1 MSFEVKSFFIL
12 IIPQIAIGDHR
23 QFLLLAY
30 FLQEVVVIDQK
41 RAGHK
46 RIVGR
51 TITVYLVFLFVR
63 CYLAHETC
71 SGLLEAKL
79 LNTSDV
85 LSVDVTHMVLEYLR
99 GCDAAKSLKCHMLL
113 HSRIFD
119 E

>member
-1 MSFEVKSFFIL
+1 MPFEVKSFLVL
-12 IIPQIAIGDHR
+12 IIPQIAIGYHR

-30 FLQEVVVIDQK
+30 FLQEIVVIDQK
-41 RAGHK
+41 RTGHK

-51 TITVYLVFLFVR
+51 AITEYLEFLIVR

-79 LNTSDV
+79 LYASNV
-85 LSVDVTHMVLEYLR
+85 LPVDVTHMVLEYLR
-99 GCDAAKSLKCHMLL
+99 GCDAAKPLECHMLL